1 MADQRWDRYAAGTG
15 LGAAVLLAV
24 QAFLAPLYP
33 TFSDSTITVVRYYH
47 TNGSAIRVQILFTGL
62 AGVLFLW
69 FLGSLRTYLRG
80 FEGDLGRISA
90 IAFGAGLAATGPAA
104 VGALVTAAAA
114 RAVSGA
120 GFATPFQQFIEPGAV
135 APLHQLRLLS
145 YPLTW
150 FAFAPL
156 LAATAVVAARTG
168 AFPRW
173 HMNASYVIS
182 VLSLGAGLSILIDTG
197 AFAPGGPYNLMLFTL
212 FLVWLGVTSWLIM
225 QSFAPTMATTT
236 PTADT
241 ETLPATPAP
250 KEPTQATDP
259 PTTGP
264 EMPPVSDAP
273 PP

>member
-1 MADQRWDRYAAGTG
+1 MADPKWERYAAGTG

-33 TFSDSTITVVRYYH
+33 MYEDSAFTVIRYYH
-47 TNGSAIRVQILFTGL
+47 TNASAIRVQILFTGL

-69 FLGSLRTYLRG
+69 FLGSLRSYLRG

-90 IAFGAGLAATGPAA
+90 IAFGAGVAATGPAA

-114 RAVSGA
+114 HITSGGWFPYA
-120 GFATPFQQFIEPGAV
+120 PLQQAPLPGPGAV
-135 APLHQLRLLS
+135 GPLHELRLLS

-150 FAFAPL
+150 FALAPL

-173 HMNASYVIS
+173 HMNASYVVS

-197 AFAPGGPYNLMLFTL
+197 AFAPGGAYDLILFGL
-212 FLVWLGVTSWLIM
+212 FLVWLGVTSWMIM
-225 QSFAPTMATTT
+225 QSFAP
-236 PTADT
+236 
-241 ETLPATPAP
+241 
-250 KEPTQATDP
+250 ATDITMSLEQP
-259 PTTGP
+259 PASG
-264 EMPPVSDAP
+264 AP